1 MKTITL
7 ELSNIETVRA
17 LHIYLQYKLDL
28 PAYYGR
34 NLDALYDC
42 LTDISE
48 DTTIIV
54 NAGAACGECAA
65 SLQKLLRVFEDAQSE
80 NPRLTVIAR

>member
-1 MKTITL
+1 MTTIKLDIT
-7 ELSNIETVRA
+7 NIETMRA

-34 NLDALYDC
+34 TLDALYDG

-48 DTTIIV
+48 DTAIIV
-54 NAGAACGECAA
+54 NAGAACGECAENM
-65 SLQKLLRVFEDAQSE
+65 QKLLRVFEDAQSE